1 MGPLAQNSMEKEKK
15 YKIIKIDTGK
25 SKTHTGKN
33 THLNQNKDILYIHHR
48 NLLPT
53 VIYYTVQNRCAE
65 LS

>member
-33 THLNQNKDILYIHHR
+33 THLNQNKDILYIH
-48 NLLPT
+48 T
-53 VIYYTVQNRCAE
+53 YIQQE
-65 LS
+65 LTSNSHILHSSK